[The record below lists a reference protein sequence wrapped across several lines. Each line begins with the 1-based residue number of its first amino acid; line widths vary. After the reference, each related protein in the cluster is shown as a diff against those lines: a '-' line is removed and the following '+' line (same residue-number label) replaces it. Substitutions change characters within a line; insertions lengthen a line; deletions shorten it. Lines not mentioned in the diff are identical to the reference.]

1 MIPWRI
7 KAFFSQH
14 FPLGYHLL
22 ANIRTQHQSEA
33 YWNYA
38 FDVSWEA
45 GSRDWPTKNK
55 LIKALTLPEDRL
67 LDVGCGTGALLR
79 FLKEEGYKN
88 LEGLEISKRAVEVL
102 GQHGITMHHAK
113 LPDLPLL
120 NEQYDV
126 VVASQVLEH
135 IIRRQKFL
143 RGLKQILKPSG
154 SLIIFVPNNCLGPID
169 EPSHVVKF
177 TRDTL
182 AKELSRCFSSV
193 FVGDMK
199 DENFDMPILFAYAQN
214 DSGHYS
220 KQIVERI
227 FQKATTLSGTLT
239 ENGGKAMN

>member
-14 FPLGYHLL
+14 CPLGYHFL

-33 YWNYA
+33 YWDYA

-102 GQHGITMHHAK
+102 DQHGITMHHAK

-193 FVGDMK
+193 FVGNMK

-214 DSGHYS
+214 DSGRYS

-227 FQKATTLSGTLT
+227 FQKVTTLSGSLT